1 MPDFYDTLGVSRSAS
16 DEEIKKAYRKMAMQ
30 FHPDRNNGSKEAEE
44 KFKDITEAYDVLRNP
59 DKRAM
64 YDRYGEAGLR
74 GGGMGG
80 FHHVDLSE
88 ALNIFMRDI
97 GGFTGFEELFGGGRS
112 RGGPRT
118 GADVKVT
125 IGLTL
130 AEVAT
135 GVEKTIVAKLLDT
148 CDKCRGNGAEPGTA
162 PTRCTTC
169 NGAGE
174 VRRAQQSFF
183 GQFVSVAP
191 CPTCAGQGRVIA
203 QPCKKCKGEGRVRS
217 EHTIPVNVPAGV
229 STGQYMTLRGAGS
242 VGPRGGGRGDIL
254 VVFEVEEDPRF
265 ERDGEDLFT
274 EALVAYPQLVLGA
287 DIEVPTVTG
296 AVTLRLPA
304 GTQSGQVFKLRGRG
318 LPRVNASGVGDLN
331 VRVQLWTPQEM
342 SSAEQALVRQL
353 AEDGAKPPLS
363 REKGFWSKVKD
374 ALGA

>member
-1 MPDFYDTLGVSRSAS
+1 MADFYEKLGVSRSAS
-16 DEEIKKAYRKMAMQ
+16 EEEIKKAYRKMAMQ

-148 CDKCRGNGAEPGTA
+148 CDKCRGNGAEPGTT

-217 EHTIPVNVPAGV
+217 EHTIPVSVPAGV

-265 ERDGEDLFT
+265 ERDAEDLFT
-274 EALVAYPQLVLGA
+274 EALVAYPQLVLGG

-342 SSAEQALVRQL
+342 SSAEQALVKQL
-353 AEDGAKPPLS
+353 AEHGAKPPVS